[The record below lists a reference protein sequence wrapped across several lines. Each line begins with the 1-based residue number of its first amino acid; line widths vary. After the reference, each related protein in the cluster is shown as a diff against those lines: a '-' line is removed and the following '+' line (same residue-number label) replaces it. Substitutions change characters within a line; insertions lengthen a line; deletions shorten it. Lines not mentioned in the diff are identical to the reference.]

1 MLKIILFLLVI
12 FSYQVKAVS
21 DFKLAEDESIFDES
35 DLVDIESGAESGNE
49 DALLEKEFDDINQD
63 ESEDNFDIKD
73 FEEIAEDSDEDQ
85 RNQDESLGR
94 REDFDPQDYEIL
106 SDRPGYEVL
115 TDQELEKIFDD
126 DVSNLKEIEDESL
139 EEEDFDESLEEEDLN
154 DGLEGEDLNDGLEGE
169 DLNDGLEGE
178 DLNDGL
184 EGEDLNDGLEGEDL
198 NDGLEGE
205 DLNDGLEGEDLND
218 GLEGEDLNDG
228 LEGEDLNDGLEG
240 EDLNDDLE
248 GEDLN
253 DDLEGEDLN
262 DDLEGEDLNDD
273 LEGEDLNDGL
283 EGEDLNDGLE
293 GEDLNDGLEGED
305 LNDDLEGEDL
315 NDGLEGED
323 LNDGLEEEP
332 IEEQPIQEESDFSLE
347 DSFLEENTDQELSL
361 NLITNIRYLVES
373 DQIVIDSSDALS
385 YEERVNQEN
394 NQLIIEIL
402 QSRLAEN
409 LSWPYILR
417 DFDTDFGLIKA
428 DQKDST
434 TVRVIIQLKP
444 EAPIPSVDLT
454 DKGIIIGESRL
465 KLQEEDLSR
474 SEKLLPSKSLK
485 DLYFGNIDFVGDPIS
500 FHVIDADIKQVLRFI
515 SEESGLNMVIDEA
528 VQGTI
533 TLKLEDIPWDQAL
546 YTIFKVKS
554 LGYTRDGS
562 VITVLPLSKIE
573 EQTITLKK
581 ISDRQKGLSP
591 IQTKLI
597 PIMFVKA
604 QDIEATVKQFSTPP
618 VQGLFEGGKIII
630 HEESNSLIVMD
641 NQEAIQKIQ
650 KMVSFLDRPSQQVM
664 IESKIVEVSK
674 NFARNFGLN
683 WNLSGDLPV
692 RIASNGLLDFL
703 QTTFNGLSGSWSIQ
717 ENGRTSAFNLA
728 GLPFIGDISA
738 TLNLAENNGTA
749 RVLNTSKILVQS
761 GQPAS
766 VDKNTPILIRTTETQ
781 RAEESIQDEGIV
793 TSTFTQ
799 QDIRFNSSVTP
810 TVTSSGSIAMDVNV
824 TLSDPG
830 PGGEGGVT
838 LITRNAATKI
848 IAGNGQTVVLSGIY
862 QKSENKS
869 ESGIPILKDIP
880 ILSSLFGDS
889 SFSTAESEMLMFIT
903 PTLVEN

>member
-1 MLKIILFLLVI
+1 MLKFILFLLII
-12 FSYQVKAVS
+12 FSYQVRAVS
-21 DFKLAEDESIFDES
+21 GFKLAENESIFDES
-35 DLVDIESGAESGNE
+35 DLIDIESGVESGNE
-49 DALLEKEFDDINQD
+49 DDLLEKEFNEINED
-63 ESEDNFDIKD
+63 ESQDNFDPQD
-73 FEEIAEDSDEDQ
+73 FEEIAEDLDEDQ
-85 RNQDESLGR
+85 ENQDESFGNQ
-94 REDFDPQDYEIL
+94 EDVDPQDYEIL

-115 TDQELEKIFDD
+115 TDQELEEEFDEG
-126 DVSNLKEIEDESL
+126 LEKEEGVGEEFDEGLEKEEELAEDLEKKEEELAEDL
-139 EEEDFDESLEEEDLN
+139 EEKEEELAEDLEEKEEGVEEEFDEGLEKEEELAEDLEKKEEELAEDLEEKEEELAEDLEEKEEE
-154 DGLEGEDLNDGLEGE
+154 LAEDLEEKEEELAE
-169 DLNDGLEGE
+169 DLEEKEEELAE
-178 DLNDGL
+178 DL
-184 EGEDLNDGLEGEDL
+184 EEK
-198 NDGLEGE
+198 
-205 DLNDGLEGEDLND
+205 
-218 GLEGEDLNDG
+218 
-228 LEGEDLNDGLEG
+228 
-240 EDLNDDLE
+240 
-248 GEDLN
+248 
-253 DDLEGEDLN
+253 
-262 DDLEGEDLNDD
+262 
-273 LEGEDLNDGL
+273 
-283 EGEDLNDGLE
+283 
-293 GEDLNDGLEGED
+293 
-305 LNDDLEGEDL
+305 
-315 NDGLEGED
+315 
-323 LNDGLEEEP
+323 EEELEKEP
-332 IEEQPIQEESDFSLE
+332 IKEESDFSLE
-347 DSFLEENTDQELSL
+347 ESFQEEDTDQKSSL
-361 NLITNIRYLVES
+361 NLITNIRYLVEF
-373 DQIVIDSSDALS
+373 DQIVIDVSDIPS

-402 QSRLAEN
+402 QSHLAKN
-409 LSWPYILR
+409 LNWPYILR

-434 TVRVIIQLKP
+434 TVRVIVQLKP
-444 EAPIPSVDLT
+444 EAPIPPVNLT
-454 DKGIIIGESRL
+454 DKSIIIGENQV
-465 KLQEEDLSR
+465 KLQEKEDINR
-474 SEKLLPSKSLK
+474 SEKILPSKSLK

-554 LGYTRDGS
+554 LGYTRDGNI
-562 VITVLPLSKIE
+562 ITILPLSKIE

-604 QDIEATVKQFSTPP
+604 QNIEAKVKQFSTPP
-618 VQGLFEGGKIII
+618 VQGLSEGGKIVI

-674 NFARNFGLN
+674 NFARNFGLD

-703 QTTFNGLSGSWSIQ
+703 QTTFDGLNASWSTQEKGRASSFGLS
-717 ENGRTSAFNLA
+717 

-738 TLNLAENNGTA
+738 TLGLAETNGTA

-761 GQPAS
+761 GQAAS
-766 VDKNTPILIRTTETQ
+766 VDKNTPILIRNTETQ
-781 RAEESIQDEGIV
+781 NAQESIQNEGTI

-838 LITRNAATKI
+838 VITRNATTKI
-848 IAGNGQTVVLSGIY
+848 IAKNGQTIVLSGIY
-862 QKSENKS
+862 QKSENKA
-869 ESGIPILKDIP
+869 ESGLPFLKNIPGLG
-880 ILSSLFGDS
+880 SLFSDS